1 MGAIAISKEEAHRID
16 RLRKE
21 LRITTKSGL
30 IREALKALE
39 IKTREERLRSEIQ
52 ESVRCCAAADR
63 EENRELVLAGVAS
76 RVRSR

>member
-1 MGAIAISKEEAHRID
+1 MGAIAISKEEGHRID

-39 IKTREERLRSEIQ
+39 MKTREERLRSEIQ
-52 ESVRCCAAADR
+52 ESVQRCAAADR